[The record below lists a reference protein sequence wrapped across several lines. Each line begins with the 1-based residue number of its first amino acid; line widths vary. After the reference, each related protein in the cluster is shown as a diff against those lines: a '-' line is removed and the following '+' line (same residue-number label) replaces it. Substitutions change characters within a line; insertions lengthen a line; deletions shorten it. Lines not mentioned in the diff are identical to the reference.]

1 MEKGHLYVVA
11 TPIGNLEDMTFRAVQ
26 ILRSVGLVAA
36 EDTRRSAT
44 LLTHYDIK
52 TPVTSYHDFTRP
64 EKREQILAKI
74 LAGRDVALISDA
86 GTPGIADPGYRLVS
100 EAVELGIEVV
110 AIPGPSVLTAAL
122 SVSGLPTDAFFFNG
136 YLPQSAGPRKRSL
149 ESLKGRVET
158 LVLYEAPH
166 RFLAALEDMDAVLG
180 NRRIAVAREMTK
192 RHEETFRG
200 TIQEALAHF
209 KGKDRIRGELTLIV
223 AGAGA
228 SCTPRDDVD
237 LARAVQRLIEEAKLS
252 RKDAVRIV
260 SITLGVPRNQVY
272 RASLQNEEAE
282 TTPG

>member
-1 MEKGHLYVVA
+1 MGKGHLWVVA

-26 ILRSVGLVAA
+26 VLRTVALIAA

-64 EKREQILAKI
+64 EKRQQILDKI
-74 LAGRDVALISDA
+74 LAGSDVALISDA

-100 EAVELGIEVV
+100 EAVALGIEVG

-122 SVSGLPTDAFFFNG
+122 SVSGLATDAFFFNG
-136 YLPQSAGPRKRSL
+136 YLPHGAGPRKRSL
-149 ESLKGRVET
+149 ESLKARVET

-166 RFLAALEDMDAVLG
+166 RFLAALEDMDAILG

-200 TIQEALAHF
+200 TIQEAVTHF
-209 KGKDRIRGELTLIV
+209 RGKDRIRGELTLVV
-223 AGAGA
+223 AGADASGA
-228 SCTPRDDVD
+228 PTDDGD
-237 LARAVQRLIEEAKLS
+237 LARAVQRMMEEAKLS
-252 RKDAVRIV
+252 RKDAVRFV

-272 RASLQNEEAE
+272 RASLQNEETG
-282 TTPG
+282 TTQG